1 MSNQAIADCEQH
13 VIVGGSRQ
21 RQVVLRGHQH
31 VQQRHH
37 VQHLAAVDQ
46 VGFFA
51 NLRRN
56 VQGAQLLLQ
65 GQQTGPFARQHH
77 HVRGLEAGVGI
88 ALVFGYFVRPVAIA
102 AAVLL
107 SVFTIAMV
115 SAIVRGLDI
124 ACGCGL
130 GDTQVGWLD
139 VARDV
144 LLIAVA
150 LLIAWRTG
158 KERVP
163 QVQTA

>member
-1 MSNQAIADCEQH
+1 MASKAVSYLDRAILPIRILFGALFLYTSLWHGMHGAKFLQSIRDYQ
-13 VIVGGSRQ
+13 IAPGSL
-21 RQVVLRGHQH
+21 VPWS
-31 VQQRHH
+31 
-37 VQHLAAVDQ
+37 
-46 VGFFA
+46 GFLFIA
-51 NLRRN
+51 
-56 VQGAQLLLQ
+56 
-65 GQQTGPFARQHH
+65 
-77 HVRGLEAGVGI
+77 LEAGVGI